1 MTDLYYLGLLVL
13 AVGGILWWADRR
25 EDRQQKQDEIDAR
38 TELLKV
44 IAEEQA
50 QRRPPIVLE
59 DGPSRLERLRAV
71 TQKEVR

>member
-1 MTDLYYLGLLVL
+1 MTELYYWALLIIAIGLLVFWL
-13 AVGGILWWADRR
+13 DRR
-25 EDRQQKQDEIDAR
+25 EDRRQRQEEIDAR

-71 TQKEVR
+71 TGKDLR